1 MVRVRSKT
9 VEPVIGTLVN
19 FTNMKRKHKRNTK
32 RQQARTDGIVNL
44 QPQEIPALCGE
55 KTIVQK
61 LRDNQSSIPKNRKEL
76 RFCKKTIL

>member
-9 VEPVIGTLVN
+9 LEPVIGTLVN
-19 FTNMKRKHKRNTK
+19 FTNMKR
-32 RQQARTDGIVNL
+32 QQTRADGIVNL
-44 QPQEIPALCGE
+44 QPQEILALCGE
-55 KTIVQK
+55 KTIVQQ